1 MCASA
6 DPRLFRKS
14 RIGAAHELRIPR
26 TKRRMR
32 MLFGPLHWDF
42 ESAGAVRELQRHAQ
56 EALCRR

>member
-32 MLFGPLHWDF
+32 TWFGPHRRDF
-42 ESAGAVRELQRHAQ
+42 EPPGSVRELQRVA
-56 EALCRR
+56 